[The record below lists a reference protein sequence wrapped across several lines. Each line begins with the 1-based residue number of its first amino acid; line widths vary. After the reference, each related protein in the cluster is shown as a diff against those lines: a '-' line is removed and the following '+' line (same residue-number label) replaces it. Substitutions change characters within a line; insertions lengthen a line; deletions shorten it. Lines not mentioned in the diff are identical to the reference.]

1 MQLYVGVTDYDWW
14 RYLAGL
20 APDEVNF
27 WQPSSK
33 QGFRALRPGEPFL
46 FKLKAPHNAIAGG
59 AFFVS
64 YTRLPLSLA
73 WDAFGLK
80 NGTPDYATLAGKIS
94 SYRGNQVPN
103 PTIGCVVLTRPFF
116 FAEDNWISVP
126 ANWSK
131 NIVRGKT
138 YSDQDPH
145 GAHLWEQVQAQLAI
159 QRAKTE
165 HASSEASIVA
175 EELVRY
181 GSEYV
186 AQHRLGQGS
195 FRTLVTDAYGRRC
208 AFTGEKTLPALQA
221 SHIKPYAAS
230 GPHRVSNGL
239 LLRADVHQLFD
250 RGYMTLT
257 RNHRIEV
264 SGRIEEEFENGKAY
278 YALHGQSLQAK
289 PTATEDQPSPTFIEY
304 HNTEVFAS

>member
-14 RYLAGL
+14 QYLAGL

-33 QGFRALRPGEPFL
+33 QGFRALAPGEPFL
-46 FKLKAPHNAIAGG
+46 FKLKAPHDAIAGG

-94 SYRGNQVPN
+94 GYRGDQTPN
-103 PTIGCVVLTRPFF
+103 PTIGCIVLTRPFF
-116 FAEDNWISVP
+116 FAERNWIPVP
-126 ANWSK
+126 TDWSK

-138 YSDQDPH
+138 YDDQEPH
-145 GAHLWEQVQAQLAI
+145 GARLWEQVHTQLKM
-159 QRAKTE
+159 QHTKTE
-165 HASSEASIVA
+165 SEVPAAPIVA
-175 EELVRY
+175 EELAQY

-250 RGYMTLT
+250 RGYVTLT
-257 RNHRIEV
+257 KNHRIEV
-264 SGRIEEEFENGKAY
+264 SRRIEEEFENGKAY
-278 YALHGQSLQAK
+278 YALHGKSLQAK
-289 PTATEDQPSPTFIEY
+289 PAAPKDQPSTAFIEY
-304 HNTEVFAS
+304 HNTHIFAS